1 MKVAKGNMTI
11 PVRKYDKFLDSLSSP
26 YTKEQYAYHL
36 KRFTKYIKKDPLL
49 LKQPTEKI
57 EEYIVGMKRQS
68 LSHAYRTL
76 ALSAIKHYYV
86 MFDIVLNWAKITK
99 FLGERTYENEL
110 RAYTHEEIAKLV
122 NVADITYKAVILT
135 YCSTGMRREALV
147 HVKLSDMEYLPKYQI
162 YKITIYKRSKFKQI
176 CYTTPEAAQA
186 IKTYFKIENKTENEY
201 FHNVK
206 AKSVSMHLRKLIVQS
221 GVGVSSNVK
230 KMKVGIYRDAI
241 PVVHGL
247 RKFTI
252 TQMARA
258 KVDTEIAK
266 ILTGHSIGV
275 RDRYLNYS
283 DEDLLEEYVKA
294 LDNLT
299 INPENRLKL
308 KVDVLEKNQQTR
320 ITALEKEL
328 HELTDSHDILVQ
340 LYEADPQERRKLK
353 QLYREAKENGTRI
366 PGQMLFL
373 KKEEYTPNSFSYN
386 SYDLNV
392 QDQENKKTERKGEA

>member
-1 MKVAKGNMTI
+1 
-11 PVRKYDKFLDSLSSP
+11 
-26 YTKEQYAYHL
+26 
-36 KRFTKYIKKDPLL
+36 
-49 LKQPTEKI
+49 
-57 EEYIVGMKRQS
+57 
-68 LSHAYRTL
+68 
-76 ALSAIKHYYV
+76 
-86 MFDIVLNWAKITK
+86 
-99 FLGERTYENEL
+99 
-110 RAYTHEEIAKLV
+110 
-122 NVADITYKAVILT
+122 
-135 YCSTGMRREALV
+135 
-147 HVKLSDMEYLPKYQI
+147 
-162 YKITIYKRSKFKQI
+162 
-176 CYTTPEAAQA
+176 
-186 IKTYFKIENKTENEY
+186 
-201 FHNVK
+201 
-206 AKSVSMHLRKLIVQS
+206 MHLRKLIVQS